1 MRKVL
6 VQTFVSLDGVMQA
19 PGGPDEDRSGDF
31 EFGGWTFPFWDD
43 ELGAAEMGKLLAGGF
58 DLLLGRKTYDIFS
71 AYWPQKDDE
80 VGRVF
85 NPARKYVVSRT
96 LEGAD
101 WNNSVIL
108 RDAGRDVAAL
118 KRQDRPDL
126 WVVGSG
132 ALIQSLLEH
141 DLVDELQV
149 WTFPVLLGKGKR
161 LFGSGTQPMGLRL
174 AEPATVSRTGVVIA
188 TYERAGEVRVGSF
201 A

>member
-19 PGGPDEDRSGDF
+19 PGGPDEDTSGGF
-31 EFGGWTFPFWDD
+31 EYGGWMFPLFD
-43 ELGAAEMGKLLAGGF
+43 EESGAELYKLVNGGY
-58 DLLLGRKTYDIFS
+58 DLLLGRKTYDIF
-71 AYWPQKDDE
+71 AGYWPERDDE
-80 VGRVF
+80 VANVF

-96 LEGAD
+96 LERAE
-101 WNNSVIL
+101 WQNSVIL

-118 KRQDRPDL
+118 KRTDGPDL

-132 ALIQSLLEH
+132 DLVQSLLSH
-141 DLVDELQV
+141 DLVDQLQV

-161 LFGSGTQPMGLRL
+161 LFGSGTQPAGLRVS
-174 AEPATVSRTGVVIA
+174 EPIVTSSNGVVIA

-201 A
+201 G